1 LEDKTKDKAIKK
13 LIIKGIS
20 NALSYSEYRLLI
32 NQLVLRSGTTGLEQS
47 QMYMDYTKLNQ
58 QRMKRLDKTIK
69 VNEDS
74 KARIS
79 SISYKM
85 TWLVLT
91 ENWCGDA
98 AQTIP
103 VINKLAILNPNISL
117 KIIQRDEHLEL
128 MECFLTNGSRSIP
141 KLLAIDPVSYDVLWT
156 WGSRPSEATQLAD
169 EYKKEHGELTPQ
181 FKEKLQVWY
190 NKDKGKNTVSDLMH
204 LLSLE

>member
-1 LEDKTKDKAIKK
+1 MEYKIKEKVLKELIKK
-13 LIIKGIS
+13 GVAR
-20 NALSYSEYRLLI
+20 ALSYSEYRLLMDH
-32 NQLVLRSGTTGLEQS
+32 LVMESGTTGLEQS
-47 QMYMDYTKLNQ
+47 QMYIDYTKLNQ

-74 KARIS
+74 KAKIS
-79 SISYKM
+79 GISYKM

-91 ENWCGDA
+91 ESWCGDA

-103 VINKLAILNPNISL
+103 VINKLEILNPNISL

-141 KLLAIDPVSYDVLWT
+141 KLLAIDPVSYDVLWS
-156 WGSRPSEATQLAD
+156 WGPRPSEALQLAND
-169 EYKKEHGELTPQ
+169 YKKEHGELSPE
-181 FKEKLQVWY
+181 FKEELQVWY
-190 NKDKGKNTVSDLMH
+190 NKDKGKNTVADLMK